1 MKNFISIFLIS
12 IAINIC
18 AQSKKDVEII
28 NELCSDK
35 LCGRGYVNNGH
46 LKAARFIRDNF
57 KNLGLKQYKKGN
69 YLQSFN
75 INVNT
80 FPNDLHITLD
90 SIELTEGIDYHLSPI
105 SGSAKGS
112 YKIIYLNKI
121 DISEFLNFRN
131 KENALVNNIVVISA
145 DKVKNTDSISFFNN
159 LKYELAATY
168 CPVIWL
174 TEKKL
179 TWSVGAQEL
188 QYPIIEL
195 NSSTLN
201 NAKQISLDIKNVY
214 RENLVCNN
222 LIGFI
227 EGKKQNKSIVISAHY
242 DHLGM
247 MGEAMFKGAN
257 DNASGVTMMLSF
269 AEYFSKNK
277 PKYNIVFMAFAAE
290 EAGILG
296 SKYYVENP
304 WFPLEDIKFLLNLD
318 LLGTGDQGICV
329 VNGTLHKKTFK
340 KLSKINKKQ
349 DLVSKIKIRGRA
361 ANSDHYWF
369 SQRGIP
375 AFFIYTLGG
384 IKAYHDVYDL
394 PQTLPLTE
402 FNDVKTLL
410 LKFIAK
416 L

>member
-1 MKNFISIFLIS
+1 MKKFILLLLIS
-12 IAINIC
+12 LTINFYS
-18 AQSKKDVEII
+18 QSKQAIEII
-28 NELCSDK
+28 NELCSDE

-57 KNLGLKQYKKGN
+57 KDLGLKQYKKGN

-80 FPNDLHITLD
+80 FPYDLHIILD
-90 SIELTEGIDYHLSPI
+90 SIEINEGIDYHLSPI
-105 SGSAKGS
+105 SGSAKGNFDL
-112 YKIIYLNKI
+112 IYLKTL
-121 DISEFLNFRN
+121 DISDFLNFRN
-131 KENALVNNIVVISA
+131 KENLLANKIVVISA
-145 DKVKNTDSISFFNN
+145 DSVNNTDSISFFNN

-214 RENLVCNN
+214 RDNLVCNN

-227 EGKKQNKSIVISAHY
+227 NGKKENKSIVISAHY

-247 MGEAMFKGAN
+247 MGKAMFKGAN
-257 DNASGVTMMLSF
+257 DNASGVTMMLSL
-269 AEYFSKNK
+269 AEYYSKNK
-277 PKYNIVFMAFAAE
+277 PKYNIVFMAFGAE
-290 EAGILG
+290 EPGILG

-304 WFPLEDIKFLLNLD
+304 WFPLEDIKLLLNLD
-318 LLGTGDQGICV
+318 LLGTGNEGICV

-349 DLVSKIKIRGRA
+349 ELVPKIKIRGRA

-369 SQRGIP
+369 SQRGVP

-384 IKAYHDVYDL
+384 IKAYHDIYDL
-394 PQTLPLTE
+394 PETLPLTE

-410 LKFIAK
+410 LKFIEK

>member
-1 MKNFISIFLIS
+1 MKNFISLLLITVT
-12 IAINIC
+12 INYYS
-18 AQSKKDVEII
+18 QSKQAIEII
-28 NELCSDK
+28 NHLCSDE

-46 LKAARFIRDNF
+46 IKAAKFIRDNF
-57 KNLGLKQYKKGN
+57 KELGLKQYRQGT

-80 FPNDLHITLD
+80 FPNDLHIKLD
-90 SIELTEGIDYHLSPI
+90 SIELNEGIDYHLSPI
-105 SGSAKGS
+105 SGSAKG
-112 YKIIYLNKI
+112 KFDLIYLNKL
-121 DISEFLNFRN
+121 DITDFIKFRN
-131 KENALVNNIVVISA
+131 KENVLSNKIVVISA
-145 DKVKNTDSISFFNN
+145 DKVKSTDSISFFNN

-179 TWSVGAQEL
+179 TWSVGRQEL

-195 NSSTLN
+195 DSSTLN
-201 NAKQISLDIKNVY
+201 NSKRITLDIKNIFI
-214 RENLVCNN
+214 ENLVSHN

-227 EGKKQNKSIVISAHY
+227 KGKNENKSIVISAHY

-247 MGEAMFKGAN
+247 MGEAIFRGAN
-257 DNASGVTMMLSF
+257 DNASGVSMMLSL
-269 AEYFSKNK
+269 AEYYSRNK
-277 PKYNIVFMAFAAE
+277 PKYNIVFMAFGAE

-304 WFPLEDIKFLLNLD
+304 WFPLKEIKFLLNLD
-318 LLGTGDQGICV
+318 LLGTGDEGICV

-349 DLVSKIKIRGRA
+349 NFVGKIKIRGRA

-369 SQRGIP
+369 SQIGIP

-384 IKAYHDVYDL
+384 VKAYHDVYDV
-394 PQTLPLTE
+394 PETLSLFE
-402 FNDVKTLL
+402 FNDVRRLL
-410 LKFIAK
+410 VKFIEK